1 MLLRNN
7 QVVFY
12 KKVVFMGLFF
22 GGAIYSEAAG
32 GMSLKPMQIP
42 PKNQITAYLTDSCGE
57 DTL

>member
-1 MLLRNN
+1 
-7 QVVFY
+7 
-12 KKVVFMGLFF
+12 MGLFF

-42 PKNQITAYLTDSCGE
+42 PKNQTTAYLTDSCGE